1 MTATIIITGKTYSEE
16 SASVIA
22 TVSLHP
28 ESIAFIGDEAFCP
41 ATCVLSVTFEDK
53 SEASPLFPA
62 RFSLCPFSDRVFW
75 ELLTK
80 EEGEFAIDPYDSLDI
95 YGVDI
100 SLAAESAIASACEK
114 AESAALDFL
123 RKALESRKAA

>member
-1 MTATIIITGKTYSEE
+1 MSHIITGKTYTEGG
-16 SASVIA
+16 ASVIA
-22 TVSLHP
+22 TISLHP
-28 ESIAFIGDEAFCP
+28 ESIAVIGDEAFCP
-41 ATCVLSVTFEDK
+41 ATCVLSVTFEDE

-62 RFSLCPFSDRVFW
+62 RFSLCSFSDQVFW

-80 EEGEFAIDPYDSLDI
+80 EDGEFAIDPYDSRDV

-114 AESAALDFL
+114 AENTARDFL
-123 RKALESRKAA
+123 RNALDRKAA

>member
-1 MTATIIITGKTYSEE
+1 MLHVITGKTYTVEK
-16 SASVIA
+16 ASVAA

-28 ESIAFIGDEAFCP
+28 ESITVIGDEAFCP
-41 ATCVLSVTFEDK
+41 ATCVLSVSFEDK

-62 RFSLCPFSDRVFW
+62 RFSLCSFSNQISW

-80 EEGEFAIDPYDSLDI
+80 EEGAFAIDPYDSLDV

-100 SLAAESAIASACEK
+100 SLAAESAIASACVK
-114 AESAALDFL
+114 AEYAAWGLLRDALDGK
-123 RKALESRKAA
+123 RAAA

>member
-1 MTATIIITGKTYSEE
+1 MTATITITGKTYSEE

-28 ESIAFIGDEAFCP
+28 ESIAVIGDEAFCP
-41 ATCVLSVTFEDK
+41 ATVVLSVSSDEM

-62 RFSLCPFSDRVFW
+62 RFALCYFSDQVFW

-80 EEGEFAIDPYDSLDI
+80 EEDGFAIDPYDSLDV

-100 SLAAESAIASACEK
+100 SLAAESAIASACVE
-114 AESAALDFL
+114 AESIARDFL
-123 RKALESRKAA
+123 RDALERKAA

>member
-1 MTATIIITGKTYSEE
+1 M
-16 SASVIA
+16 
-22 TVSLHP
+22 
-28 ESIAFIGDEAFCP
+28 
-41 ATCVLSVTFEDK
+41 

-62 RFSLCPFSDRVFW
+62 RFSLCSFSDKVFW

-80 EEGEFAIDPYDSLDI
+80 EEDDFAIDPYDSLDV

-100 SLAAESAIASACEK
+100 SLAAESAIASACVE
-114 AESAALDFL
+114 AEGIARDFL

>member
-1 MTATIIITGKTYSEE
+1 MLHVITGRTYAVE
-16 SASVIA
+16 SASVVA

-28 ESIAFIGDEAFCP
+28 ESIAVIGDEAFCP
-41 ATCVLSVTFEDK
+41 ATCVLSVTFEDE

-62 RFSLCPFSDRVFW
+62 RFSLCSFSDQVFW

-80 EEGEFAIDPYDSLDI
+80 EEGFAIDPYDSLDV
-95 YGVDI
+95 YGVDL

-114 AESAALDFL
+114 AESVARDFL
-123 RKALESRKAA
+123 RDALDRKAA